1 MISVVIPSYNR
12 APLLKRAMESVLN
25 QSYSDIELI
34 VVDDGSTDDTAQVVG
49 KFKDS
54 RVRYVY
60 QKNSGA
66 CVARNRGVDEATGD
80 YIAFHD
86 SDDLWHSNK
95 LELQLEALTKQGADV
110 LFCRMNRVVSGKKVG
125 LVSDYFKSGFL
136 PKNELPMSIG
146 TQTLIGKSLVFKQ
159 EKFDPEMTRFQEFEM
174 LVRIQ
179 KSFSIYCM
187 DDALVDY
194 LLQDDSISKKP
205 ERYLQAWNLML
216 QKHPDFMVT
225 YASSR
230 DRVARD
236 ILRNALCVSDRK
248 MRWKMIRMAFKF
260 KTSLK
265 MLARLLCWSYKLR

>member
-25 QSYSDIELI
+25 QTFSDIELI
-34 VVDDGSTDDTAQVVG
+34 VVDDGSTDDTARVVEG
-49 KFKDS
+49 FMDP

-66 CVARNRGVDEATGD
+66 CVARNRGIDEAVGD

-86 SDDLWHSNK
+86 SDDLWHGNK
-95 LELQLEALTKQGADV
+95 LELQLATLIEQKADV
-110 LFCRMNRVVSGKKVG
+110 LFCRMNRVVNEKKVG

-136 PKNELPMSIG
+136 PRDVLPMSIG
-146 TQTLIGKSLVFKQ
+146 TQTLIGKSFVFKQ
-159 EKFDPEMTRFQEFEM
+159 EKFDPEMPRFQEFEM

-179 KSFSIYCM
+179 KKFSIYCM

-216 QKHPDFMVT
+216 QKHPDFMAT

-230 DRVARD
+230 DRIGRD
-236 ILRNALCVSDRK
+236 VLCNALRVSDCK
-248 MRWKMIRMAFKF
+248 IRWKMIRMAFKF
-260 KTSLK
+260 KASLK
-265 MLARLLCWSYKLR
+265 MLARLFYWSCVSR

>member
-49 KFKDS
+49 EFKDP

-66 CVARNRGVDEATGD
+66 CVARNRGVGEATGD

-95 LELQLEALTKQGADV
+95 LELQVETLTKQGADV
-110 LFCRMNRVVSGKKVG
+110 LFCRMNRIVSGKKVG

-159 EKFDPEMTRFQEFEM
+159 EKFDPEMPRFQEFEM

-179 KSFSIYCM
+179 KRFSIYCM

-216 QKHPDFMVT
+216 HKHPDFMVT
-225 YASSR
+225 YSSSR